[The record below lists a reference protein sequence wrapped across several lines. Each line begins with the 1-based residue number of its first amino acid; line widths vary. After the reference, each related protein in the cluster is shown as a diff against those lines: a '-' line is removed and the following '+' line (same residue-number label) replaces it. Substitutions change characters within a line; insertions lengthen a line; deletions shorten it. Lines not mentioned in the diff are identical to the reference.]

1 MVTKTKRAHVEDQ
14 PNVEELTALVAE
26 LQAQVRELIAEN
38 EALRRGIST
47 GWDEL
52 GPDATDEE
60 RRRRVRLDP
69 RTVIH
74 RRVAGEALPPYKP
87 IPGTGNMDVL
97 KLLGRRDDDEP
108 DDDAADR

>member
-1 MVTKTKRAHVEDQ
+1 MVAKTKRAHVEDR
-14 PNVEELTALVAE
+14 PSVEELTALVAE

-47 GWDEL
+47 GWAEL

-74 RRVAGEALPPYKP
+74 RRVAGEALPPFEP
-87 IPGTGNMDVL
+87 IPLNANIDIL
-97 KLLGRRDDDEP
+97 KLLGRRDDGEQDGEP
-108 DDDAADR
+108 TEG